1 MIIPHRQL
9 TPDALRSLIEEF
21 VTRDG
26 TDYGERETALAIRVS
41 QVQRQ
46 LDLGTAVIFYDG
58 NEECCTILPAERGT
72 PSNGKQSSD

>member
-26 TDYGERETALAIRVS
+26 TDYGERDTPLQIRVD

-46 LDLGTAVIFYDG
+46 LELGNAVIFFDED
-58 NEECCTILPAERGT
+58 EECCTILPVERVV
-72 PSNGKQSSD
+72 PANGKRQHD

>member
-9 TPDALRSLIEEF
+9 TPDTLQRLIEEF

-26 TDYGERETALAIRVS
+26 TDYGEQETPLQVRVS

-46 LDLGTAVIFYDG
+46 LELGNAVIIFDED
-58 NEECCTILPAERGT
+58 EECCTILPVERVV
-72 PSNGKQSSD
+72 PANGERQSD